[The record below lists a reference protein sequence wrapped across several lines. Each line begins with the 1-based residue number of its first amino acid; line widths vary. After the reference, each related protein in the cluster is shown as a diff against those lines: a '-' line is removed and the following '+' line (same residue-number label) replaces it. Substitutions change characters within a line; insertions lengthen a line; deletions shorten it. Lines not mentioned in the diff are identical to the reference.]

1 VLERYA
7 REEGAQVVVLDPPP
21 APLAPS
27 VEVYEVEVVE
37 IEQFI
42 ILLREHYGL

>member
-7 REEGAQVVVLDPPP
+7 REDGAQVVVLDPPP
-21 APLAPS
+21 APVAHS

-42 ILLREHYGL
+42 TLLREQNGL

>member
-1 VLERYA
+1 
-7 REEGAQVVVLDPPP
+7 VVVLDPPP
-21 APLAPS
+21 APVAQS

-42 ILLREHYGL
+42 TLLREHYGL